1 LYIGLTS
8 VIILIVLVIFYFFVR
23 PAQKAENVSNFE
35 ECVHAGYA
43 ILESYPPQ
51 CVTKDGKSFT
61 QDIGNELEK
70 AGQIQIESPR
80 PNAEIKS
87 PLKLTGKARGS
98 WFFEA
103 TFQVKLYDQDGKLLG
118 STAAQAQG
126 DWMSEDFV
134 PLTAMLK
141 FDPPSGNK
149 GKLVLEKDNPSGLPE
164 NADSLYLP
172 IKFK

>member
-1 LYIGLTS
+1 MYIGLTS
-8 VIILIVLVIFYFFVR
+8 LLILTILVFFYFFVR
-23 PAQKAENVSNFE
+23 PAQKPGTISNFD
-35 ECVHAGYA
+35 ECVKAGYA

-70 AGQIQIESPR
+70 TDQIQIDAPR
-80 PNAEIKS
+80 PNAEIES
-87 PLKLTGKARGS
+87 FLKITGKAQGS
-98 WFFEA
+98 WFFEGS
-103 TFQVKLYDQDGKLLG
+103 FPVKLYAQDGKLLA
-118 STAAQAQG
+118 STTAQAQG
-126 DWMSEDFV
+126 DWMTEDFV
-134 PLTAMLK
+134 PFTAMLK

-172 IKFK
+172 VVFK